1 VPDGERSATAP
12 HRRAISVGVFDGVHR
27 GHRHLIA
34 QAREQ
39 ALARGLP
46 LTVLTFD
53 PHPRAVVNRRPVPAL
68 ATLAERVDLLR
79 ACGADEVAVLH
90 FDQQLAQTTPEEFV
104 ERVLVGT
111 WRAGHVIVG
120 ENFRFG
126 AGAAGTVQTLR
137 DLGQHWDFGVTAVSL
152 AAAPEGVWSSSVI
165 RELLGGGNVEQA
177 AVALLRPFRLTGT
190 VVSGE
195 RRGRELGF
203 PTANLDVVAGLLIPA
218 DGVYAAWLLDGPQ
231 RHPAAVS
238 IGTNPQFAGQQRT
251 VEAYVLDR
259 MDLDLYGRE
268 LGLDF
273 VGRIRG
279 QAVFDSTDALIER
292 MHQDVAECR
301 VLLAQRP

>member
-1 VPDGERSATAP
+1 VFDPDQMTN
-12 HRRAISVGVFDGVHR
+12 RRAICVGVFDGVHR

-34 QAREQ
+34 RAREQ
-39 ALARGLP
+39 ALEHDLP

-53 PHPRAVVNRRPVPAL
+53 PHPRSVVNGQPVPAL
-68 ATLAERVDLLR
+68 ATLPERVALLR
-79 ACGADEVAVLH
+79 ACGADDVVVLH
-90 FDQQLAQTTPEEFV
+90 FDQELAHTTPEEFV

-111 WRAGHVIVG
+111 WQAGHVIVG

-137 DLGQHWDFGVTAVSL
+137 DLGRHWDFDVTAVSL

-165 RELLGGGNVEQA
+165 RGLLRDGNVEQA
-177 AVALLRPFRLTGT
+177 AVALLRPFRLTG
-190 VVSGE
+190 VVVTGE
-195 RRGRELGF
+195 RRGREMGF
-203 PTANLDVVAGLLIPA
+203 PTANLDVVDGLLIPA
-218 DGVYAAWLLDGPQ
+218 DGVYAAWLVDGSQ

-238 IGTNPQFAGQQRT
+238 IGTNPQFDGQHRT

-259 MDLDLYGRE
+259 ADLDLYGRV

-279 QAVFDSTDALIER
+279 QAVFESTDALIDR

>member
-1 VPDGERSATAP
+1 MPDPDQMTN
-12 HRRAISVGVFDGVHR
+12 RRAISVGVFDGVHR

-34 QAREQ
+34 RAREQ
-39 ALARGLP
+39 ALEHNLP

-53 PHPRAVVNRRPVPAL
+53 PHPRSVVNEQPVPAL
-68 ATLAERVDLLR
+68 ATLPERVALLR
-79 ACGADEVAVLH
+79 ACGADEVVVLH
-90 FDQQLAQTTPEEFV
+90 FDQELAHTTPEAFV

-111 WRAGHVIVG
+111 WQAGHVIVG

-137 DLGQHWDFGVTAVSL
+137 DLGRLWGFDVTAVSL

-165 RELLGGGNVEQA
+165 RGLLRDGNVEQA
-177 AVALLRPFRLTGT
+177 AVALLRPFRLTG
-190 VVSGE
+190 VVVTGE
-195 RRGRELGF
+195 RRGREMGF
-203 PTANLDVVAGLLIPA
+203 PTANLDVVDGLLIPA
-218 DGVYAAWLLDGPQ
+218 DGVYAAYLVDGSQ

-238 IGTNPQFAGQQRT
+238 IGTNPQFDGQHRT

-259 MDLDLYGRE
+259 DDLDLYGRV

-279 QAVFDSTDALIER
+279 QAVFESTDALIDR

>member
-1 VPDGERSATAP
+1 MTN
-12 HRRAISVGVFDGVHR
+12 RRAISVGVFDGVHR

-39 ALARGLP
+39 ALEHRLP

-53 PHPRAVVNRRPVPAL
+53 PHPRAVVNGQPVPAL
-68 ATLAERVDLLR
+68 ATLGERVELLR
-79 ACGADEVAVLH
+79 ACGADEVVVLH
-90 FDQQLAQTTPEEFV
+90 FDQGLAHTTPEEFV

-111 WRAGHVIVG
+111 WQAGQVIVG

-137 DLGQHWDFGVTAVSL
+137 ELGGRWGFGVTAVSL

-165 RELLGGGNVEQA
+165 RGLLRDGNVEQA

-190 VVSGE
+190 VVTGE

-203 PTANLDVVAGLLIPA
+203 PTANLDVVEGLLIPA
-218 DGVYAAWLLDGPQ
+218 DGVYAAWLVDYQ
-231 RHPAAVS
+231 ERHPAAVS
-238 IGTNPQFAGQQRT
+238 IGSNPQFAGERRT

-259 MDLDLYGRE
+259 GDLDLYGRV

-279 QAVFDSTDALIER
+279 QAVFASTEELIDR